1 LLLKELEEE
10 ATYLYHPD
18 HLGSVS
24 VVSNQRGLPYERV
37 EYLPFG
43 EVWIEETDPATGYIP
58 FRFTS
63 KELDEETGLYYH
75 GARYYEPTISRWM
88 SADPA
93 GFALVNP
100 MERDDEGG
108 WKPKAGYSVIE
119 AANWY
124 AYVSNNPVIYVDPTG
139 LEEVVGT
146 DMKDNLLL
154 GRNYKPVSVNITIT
168 RPTDGYGNEF
178 DSTASL
184 DSITMENGQVL
195 RVGASTPVGANAKS
209 ENFARDKK
217 GMTLPDGDNYYAS
230 TSGLSEN
237 SEGSHDSPSYHN
249 VLQIKVHD
257 RRMNPKTHNKINIG
271 MYLFHATQYKPG
283 VTTRS
288 GHNRWDLP
296 YSAGCISAPGNQ
308 SGHDRIMSQIP
319 DVKSGN
325 IKIKIRPLSSI
336 PYHYGNKLH

>member
-1 LLLKELEEE
+1 
-10 ATYLYHPD
+10 
-18 HLGSVS
+18 
-24 VVSNQRGLPYERV
+24 V

-93 GFALVNP
+93 GFALVSP
-100 MERDDEGG
+100 MGSDG
-108 WKPKAGYSVIE
+108 KPKASYSIIE
-119 AANWY
+119 AVNWY

-139 LEEVVGT
+139 MEEVVGT

-154 GRNYKPVSVNITIT
+154 GRNYEPVSANVTIT

-184 DSITMENGQVL
+184 DSTTMENGQVL
-195 RVGASTPVGANAKS
+195 EVGASTSVGANAREK
-209 ENFARDKK
+209 EAKQYD
-217 GMTLPDGDNYYAS
+217 GMTLPDGDYYLTTEDLDKNAK
-230 TSGLSEN
+230 
-237 SEGSHDSPSYHN
+237 GSHNSHRFYN
-249 VLQIKVHD
+249 VLRIQTNDSNIPEAT
-257 RRMNPKTHNKINIG
+257 RNKINIG

-283 VTTRS
+283 VTTKS
-288 GHNRWDLP
+288 GRNSWDLP

-308 SGHDRIMSQIP
+308 SGHDRIMNQLP
-319 DVKSGN
+319 NVKPGN
-325 IKIKIRPLSSI
+325 IKIKIQSLNNI
-336 PYHYGNKLH
+336 PYHYGNRYHG

>member
-1 LLLKELEEE
+1 LLKELEEE

-93 GFALVNP
+93 GFALISP
-100 MERDDEGG
+100 MGSDG
-108 WKPKAGYSVIE
+108 KPKAGYSIIE

-139 LEEVVGT
+139 MEEVVGT

-154 GRNYKPVSVNITIT
+154 GRNHKPVSVNVTVT

-178 DSTASL
+178 NSTASL
-184 DSITMENGQVL
+184 DSIEMENGQVL
-195 RVGASTPVGANAKS
+195 KVGASTPVGANAKS
-209 ENFARDKK
+209 ENFAEEHD
-217 GMTLPDGDNYYAS
+217 GMTLPDGDGYYL
-230 TSGLSEN
+230 TGEGKYMYEN
-237 SEGSHDSPSYHN
+237 SEGGYDSPSYHN
-249 VLQIKVHD
+249 VFRIKVHD
-257 RRMNPKTHNKINIG
+257 RRIDPETHNKINMG
-271 MYLFHATQYKPG
+271 MYLFHATQYKNG
-283 VTTRS
+283 IVRNGIS
-288 GHNRWDLP
+288 RWFTP
-296 YSAGCISAPGNQ
+296 SSAGCISAPGNQ
-308 SGHDRIMSQIP
+308 SGHDRIMNQIP
-319 DVKSGN
+319 NVKPSN
-325 IKIKIRPLSSI
+325 IKVKIQSLNNIR
-336 PYHYGNKLH
+336 YHYGNKLH